1 MAWVLFPVVLVV
13 ALLLSLPLLL
23 TARLQPLSF
32 FLVSKHRRRME
43 TEAKAKVVAPV
54 WGTEFIQFLA
64 AQAILPRSILEE
76 YNEFNIFFQIDRGKT
91 ASAAR
96 N

>member
-1 MAWVLFPVVLVV
+1 
-13 ALLLSLPLLL
+13 
-23 TARLQPLSF
+23 
-32 FLVSKHRRRME
+32 ME

-64 AQAILPRSILEE
+64 ALAILPRSILEE